1 MYVCTYVPG
10 ACVSVLVEVVDGIP
24 LVASDEAMLV
34 DVWLCVAVVVGVV
47 DGILVVGSVVIHT
60 YT

>member
-1 MYVCTYVPG
+1 MYSMYVPG
-10 ACVSVLVEVVDGIP
+10 ACVGVLVVIVDGVP

-34 DVWLCVAVVVGVV
+34 GVRSCVAVVVGVV
-47 DGILVVGSVVIHT
+47 DGVLVVVSVVIHT